1 MNRFNHARM
10 IEDTQP
16 AYFKSI
22 QPGMV
27 LTFKYVAENIS
38 DKSPL
43 ILFLYYDI
51 ENGLIEGLNLNYI
64 SKYKLKMLF
73 EQFKQ
78 TTKVG
83 ERPKEV
89 SNLIS
94 DDYTYVSLPPLKKVT
109 NPESKSERRVDMQ
122 RMYKKMIQPKFKK
135 IYRSYSPNFIR
146 TLKIVNLKGY

>member
-1 MNRFNHARM
+1 
-10 IEDTQP
+10 
-16 AYFKSI
+16 
-22 QPGMV
+22 MV

-94 DDYTYVSLPPLKKVT
+94 EDYTYVSLPPLKKVT

>member
-43 ILFLYYDI
+43 S
-51 ENGLIEGLNLNYI
+51 NLN
-64 SKYKLKMLF
+64 S
-73 EQFKQ
+73 
-78 TTKVG
+78 
-83 ERPKEV
+83 
-89 SNLIS
+89 
-94 DDYTYVSLPPLKKVT
+94 PLKDF
-109 NPESKSERRVDMQ
+109 S
-122 RMYKKMIQPKFKK
+122 
-135 IYRSYSPNFIR
+135 FIP
-146 TLKIVNLKGY
+146 